1 MYSMA
6 KKKKK
11 KKKQI
16 KYFHVTPENIKLLEK
31 SSKVPN
37 ISLDD
42 FLDLTPKVKETK
54 AKLSKQELFSC

>member
-1 MYSMA
+1 MVYSMA
-6 KKKKK
+6 QKKKKK
-11 KKKQI
+11 RI
-16 KYFHVTPENIKLLEK
+16 KDFHVRPENIKFLEK

-54 AKLSKQELFSC
+54 AKLSKWELLFSC